1 MRAVDEPL
9 SVCTCVTER
18 AVKHLV
24 ACGDAGHCVDSVR
37 MGYVE
42 LVHAAYFGAAGV
54 YQFCGGWW
62 AAGDDEHVPFLD

>member
-9 SVCTCVTER
+9 SVCTCVTGR

-37 MGYVE
+37 LGYFE
-42 LVHAAYFGAAGV
+42 LIHAACFGAAGV
-54 YQFCGGWW
+54 YQFCSGRW
-62 AAGDDEHVPFLD
+62 AAGDDDHVPFLD

>member
-1 MRAVDEPL
+1 
-9 SVCTCVTER
+9 VTER

-24 ACGDAGHCVDSVR
+24 ACGDAGHCVENVR
-37 MGYVE
+37 LGYVE
-42 LVHAAYFGAAGV
+42 LVHAAYFGAESV